1 MQRTLCERGEKDLTP
16 FLSQPP
22 RIVYQLPPDA
32 LSVRSF
38 CHTDIREVRRRA
50 AFTCTPCKR
59 SDACLIR
66 THMLRYGYI
75 PS

>member
-1 MQRTLCERGEKDLTP
+1 MQRTLFQRGEKDLTP

-22 RIVYQLPPDA
+22 RIVYQLPPNA

-38 CHTDIREVRRRA
+38 CHTDICEVRRRA
-50 AFTCTPCKR
+50 AFTCTPCTC

-66 THMLRYGYI
+66 TCMLQYGYI